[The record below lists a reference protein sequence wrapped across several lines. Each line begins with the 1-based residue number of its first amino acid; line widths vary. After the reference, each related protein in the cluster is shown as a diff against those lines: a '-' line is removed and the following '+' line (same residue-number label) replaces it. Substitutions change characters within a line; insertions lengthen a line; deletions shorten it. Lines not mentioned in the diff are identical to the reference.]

1 MDEKPIIVRY
11 FLFHYWCSLLFSFF
25 KLFSSFLSASAI
37 HSFTFGLLTPCFL
50 TRVHLAFDFGL
61 SVLNCL
67 FSVSLVP
74 VSKSLHSYVLMYTCT
89 TFRSASRIGI
99 SFISH
104 SSIITDIFTMHI
116 LTNSTNEK
124 H

>member
-11 FLFHYWCSLLFSFF
+11 FLFHYWCSLLFSFL

-67 FSVSLVP
+67 FSVSSSCFQILAFLCAY
-74 VSKSLHSYVLMYTCT
+74 LHM
-89 TFRSASRIGI
+89 
-99 SFISH
+99 H
-104 SSIITDIFTMHI
+104 DIQVC
-116 LTNSTNEK
+116 LADRY
-124 H
+124 